1 MTAATAAHTAEPM
14 APAAPPARCDLVV
27 VGGGIVGLATA
38 RELLARHPGLSLL
51 VLERE
56 DELATHQTAH
66 NSGVVHAGIYYEPGS
81 AKARLCVEGKGLLE
95 AYCVERGIPLE
106 RVGKLVVAVDERE
119 LPALAALEA
128 RARANGVPGLETLD
142 GAGIREREPHAV
154 GLRAIFSPTT
164 GIVDFR
170 AVALSLADDVRGL
183 GGTVLTGHAVQAVD
197 EREREVVV
205 TTPSATVSCRGVI
218 TCAGLWADVV
228 AADSRHRDRERIV
241 PFRGDYYLLRD
252 DARAM
257 VRGLIYP
264 VTDPRFPFLG
274 IHLTRRIDGAVWAG
288 PNAVL
293 ALARTGYRRR
303 DVDLR
308 HVAGVLAHPGF
319 RRLALRFWRVGA
331 AEQWRDLW
339 KPAFAAAV
347 RRFLPELRDD
357 QLLPGPSGVRAQAL
371 DLDGSLVDDFRL
383 GGTRRVLRVLNAPS
397 PAATA
402 SLAIA
407 RELAAEVETRIL
419 V

>member
-1 MTAATAAHTAEPM
+1 M
-14 APAAPPARCDLVV
+14 APAVPPSRSDLVV
-27 VGGGIVGLATA
+27 VGGGIIGLATA
-38 RELLARHPGLSLL
+38 RELLLRYPDLSLV

-56 DELATHQTAH
+56 PELANHQTAH

-81 AKARLCVEGKGLLE
+81 AKARLCVEGKQLLE
-95 AYCVERGIPLE
+95 VYGAERGIRLE
-106 RVGKLVVAVDERE
+106 RVGKLVVAVEERE
-119 LPALAALEA
+119 LPALAALEL
-128 RARANGVPGLETLD
+128 RARANGVPGLEVLD
-142 GAGIREREPHAV
+142 TSGIREREPHAA
-154 GLRAIFSPTT
+154 GLRALFSPSTA
-164 GIVDFR
+164 IVDFR
-170 AVALSLADDVRGL
+170 AVALALADDVRAL
-183 GGTVLTGHAVQAVD
+183 GGAVVTGHQVREVD
-197 EREREVVV
+197 ERTNEVVV
-205 TTPSATVSCRGVI
+205 TTPLATITCRGVI

-228 AADSRHRDRERIV
+228 AAGGRRDRERIV
-241 PFRGDYYLLRD
+241 PFRGDYYTLRS

-293 ALARTGYRRR
+293 ALSRTGYRRR
-303 DVDLR
+303 DVDLQ
-308 HVAGVLAHPGF
+308 HVARVIGHPGF
-319 RRLALRFWRVGA
+319 RRLALRYWRTGA

-371 DLDGSLVDDFRL
+371 DPDGSLVDDFRL
-383 GGTRRVLRVLNAPS
+383 RGTRRVLRVVNAPS

-407 RELAAEVETRIL
+407 RVLADEIIRRL
-419 V
+419 D